1 MLDAAD
7 TPLYAGCDTYSQLS
21 WMTQFMSIKTESHMS
36 ERTYNQMSSMMKA
49 ALPEGNNCPEDFYST
64 KRNLRGLGLP
74 VEKIDCCVNN
84 CMLYWGETSELH
96 SCMFCDQSRYKDSL
110 RASGSRRKKQVPAKQ
125 MHYFP
130 LTPRLQRLFA
140 SPATAEHMRW
150 HATST
155 DDGIMR
161 HPADSPAWKHLNSV
175 FPGFADEIRN
185 VRLGLSTDGF
195 APFAQSGRQYSSWPV
210 IVTPYNLPPWL
221 CMKEQFMFLTVL
233 VPGPSNPK
241 MKLDVFLQ
249 PLIHELKSLW
259 EVGVN
264 TYDISLKQNFQMRA
278 ALIWT
283 ISDFPAYAMLSGWGT
298 AGKLAC
304 PHCMENT
311 EAFTLPMSGK
321 QSWFDNHRKFL
332 PPNHVFRR
340 NKTSFLKNKT
350 CNVGPPE
357 QRSGIQILNQIEG
370 LGFVKVTEDF
380 DGRNAQL
387 AKYQDVGWK
396 KKSIF
401 WDLPYWRYLLI
412 RHNLDVMHIE
422 KNVFDNVFNT
432 VLNVKG
438 KTKDTEK
445 SREELNTFCKRKELK
460 KVDGTRGY
468 PKACYTLDREE
479 KKILLQWIKS
489 LKFPDGYVSNIS
501 RCVDMNALKMHNMK
515 SHDCHVFMQILL
527 PVAFKELL
535 PKNVWEAITELS
547 FFFRELTSR
556 NVAIYDMRI
565 LSEKIDV
572 TLCKLERIFPPSLF
586 DSMEHLPVHLA
597 DEARLAG
604 PVQYRWMYPFE
615 RYLRTL
621 KNHIKNKA
629 KVEASIANAYLH
641 AEMST
646 FSSFYFE
653 DQIST
658 KWTTLPRNIEMPVAE
673 NDDPL
678 CLAIF
683 KPIGR
688 SLGRGTKRYMD
699 EREWHAAHMYILS
712 NCAEVAETYSKI
724 FKEEKRYANPYMTDA
739 EFEVAFH
746 NEFILWFNHYVCRPC
761 NDELNPYIR
770 SLAAGPLREIE
781 TYSGYFV
788 NGYRFHTTD
797 HDRESATVNSGV
809 CIKGSVYGSDR
820 DVLDF
825 YGRLQEVCVL
835 EYPGYPIKQ
844 TVLFNCEWFDL
855 SAQGTSID
863 TDFKLVSLNHTRRYR
878 KYDPFVLAS
887 QVVQVFYCPYPSTN
901 QSKKNWWSACKVN
914 ARSKVEVSTAAST
927 STLDQPF
934 QEEVV
939 TIMPT
944 HTSVG
949 IEQPLLLH
957 PLGGVVEI
965 EDDDEAEDDDSP
977 LTSNDSDDDSSDAYE

>member
-1 MLDAAD
+1 MSDNRTWMYARYNDRTAFETGLEFFLEWAFNQTAYTDGQGNIRCPCKKCKNQAYLDVPTVREHVSRRGFVLNYKVWVCHGEAPLSMPREHAIMNEDDGLYNNYERMVHDHAGPSNYQDPPNLEQPPNNDAQQIYNMLDAAD

-96 SCMFCDQSRYKDSL
+96 TCMFCDQSRYKDSL

-140 SPATAEHMRW
+140 SPATAEQMRW

-340 NKTSFLKNKT
+340 NKTSFLRNKT

-468 PKACYTLDREE
+468 LKACYTLDREE

-501 RCVDMNALKMHNMK
+501 RCVDMNALKMHNMNG
-515 SHDCHVFMQILL
+515 M
-527 PVAFKELL
+527 
-535 PKNVWEAITELS
+535 
-547 FFFRELTSR
+547 
-556 NVAIYDMRI
+556 
-565 LSEKIDV
+565 
-572 TLCKLERIFPPSLF
+572 
-586 DSMEHLPVHLA
+586 
-597 DEARLAG
+597 
-604 PVQYRWMYPFE
+604 
-615 RYLRTL
+615 
-621 KNHIKNKA
+621 
-629 KVEASIANAYLH
+629 LH
-641 AEMST
+641 
-646 FSSFYFE
+646 
-653 DQIST
+653 
-658 KWTTLPRNIEMPVAE
+658 
-673 NDDPL
+673 
-678 CLAIF
+678 
-683 KPIGR
+683 
-688 SLGRGTKRYMD
+688 MD

-797 HDRESATVNSGV
+797 HDRESATVNSGI

-863 TDFKLVSLNHTRRYR
+863 TDFKLVSLNHTRRYK

-887 QVVQVFYCPYPSTN
+887 QVVQVFHCPYPSTN

-965 EDDDEAEDDDSP
+965 EDDDEAKDDDSP